1 MKRLRIFISYASTDK
16 NIAGEIADKFK
27 RYAGFEVFLG
37 HDDLEYSPDWL
48 KDIWEKLNK
57 ADIVL
62 PLLSENFLNSG
73 FANQEMG
80 IAIARNKDVIPL
92 TLDGT
97 KPKGFIYLKQAKSC
111 ILQTE
116 DSLINIVAEIYLICL
131 KHPSYIKFREC
142 AMNSIVFALENS
154 NHFKVTREVINA
166 IIQTHSLKEFN
177 LAQLE
182 SIKNGC
188 RNNYEVNKYVLFH
201 KIKDFLLNIYK
212 IDVDK

>member
-1 MKRLRIFISYASTDK
+1 MKRLRLFISYASTDK
-16 NIAGEIADKFK
+16 SIAGKIADIFK

-48 KDIWEKLNK
+48 KEIWNNLNK

-62 PLLSENFLNSG
+62 PLLSESFLNSG

-80 IAIARNKDVIPL
+80 IAIARGKAIIPL

-97 KPKGFIYLKQAKSC
+97 KPKGFIYPKQARSC
-111 ILQTE
+111 ITQTE

-142 AMNSIVFALENS
+142 AMNSIAFALENS

-166 IIQTHSLKEFN
+166 IIQTHDLKEFN
-177 LAQLE
+177 LVQLK
-182 SIKNGC
+182 SMKNGC
-188 RNNYEVNKYVLFH
+188 KNNYEVNRYILFH
-201 KIKDFLLNIYK
+201 KIKDFLLNTYK
-212 IDVDK
+212 IDIDK